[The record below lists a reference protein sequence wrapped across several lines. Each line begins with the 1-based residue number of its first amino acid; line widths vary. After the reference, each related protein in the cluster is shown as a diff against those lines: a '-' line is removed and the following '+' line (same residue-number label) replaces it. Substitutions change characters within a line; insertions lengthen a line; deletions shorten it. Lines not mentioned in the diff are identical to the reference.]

1 MTSSQFGF
9 KDGHSTTLAL
19 SEFVEFTMFLFDKG
33 KVVYAVLL
41 NLSKAFNCVDRG
53 NMLDKIK
60 YYKRDNVWIFRIIP
74 NWKEIFC

>member
-1 MTSSQFGF
+1 MNSFQFGF
-9 KDGHSTTLAL
+9 KDSHSTTLAL
-19 SEFVEFTMFLFDKG
+19 SEFVEFTMSLLDKG